1 VRVSVV
7 GGGVI
12 GLGVA
17 YELARS
23 GADVVVLERARLG
36 CGASLGNAGWVSPAL
51 SASPVP
57 GPGVTAQVLRWMIR
71 SDSPFLLRPR
81 IDRAFVGWLWSFQR
95 ACRAPQYAAGM
106 RALVDHNRHAIDSLL
121 RWRRQ
126 GVEFELHRSGLI
138 FAALTQA
145 ALHEERELYVRLRA
159 AGFPVDFELV
169 DAHALREREPAI
181 SDRVIGGMLSRAEWH
196 LRPESLTAGL
206 AAALRRAGAELLEG
220 AVVEELAPE
229 DGGWRLSTSTGS
241 HHAERVVLATGAW
254 GRSLVGPLGYRL
266 PLEAAKGYSI
276 TAAGDGIRPRHAVYL
291 LEAKVGCSPYADAVR
306 LAGTLELAGLDLSR
320 SRDIPS
326 LAPGRA
332 AARVGGTATPRTR
345 RPAGG
350 RSRARPPRTLPLDR
364 SRDGRRHAGR
374 GVRVVAR
381 TVRARRTGA
390 PGAEAAVPRALLAPW
405 PLERRRLLLTRAVGP
420 TRGRLARMAGGRS
433 DQPVGA
439 RSSVTPL
446 QHRL

>member
-1 VRVSVV
+1 MRVSVV

-51 SASPVP
+51 SAAPVP

-306 LAGTLELAGLDLSR
+306 LAGTLELAGLDLSLNR
-320 SRDIPS
+320 SRVRAIERSAETYLRWRPVEPQLEWAGLRPLVPDGLPVVGAVPS
-326 LAPGRA
+326 RPGLFLSTGHGMGGVTQA
-332 AARVGGTATPRTR
+332 AASA
-345 RPAGG
+345 
-350 RSRARPPRTLPLDR
+350 S
-364 SRDGRRHAGR
+364 
-374 GVRVVAR
+374 
-381 TVRARRTGA
+381 
-390 PGAEAAVPRALLAPW
+390 LLAPFVLGGPEPPELR
-405 PLERRRLLLTRAVGP
+405 PLSPARFWR
-420 TRGRLARMAGGRS
+420 RGRS
-433 DQPVGA
+433 SGA
-439 RSSVTPL
+439 DSY
-446 QHRL
+446 